1 MSCRTSGITL
11 YLKASSRHR
20 GHLHTLSEI
29 ALQKYGLFSKYA
41 ISLRKKFEKMNTI
54 GLGNALVDVLLK
66 LQTEETLREVG
77 ICKGAMDMINRE
89 QMLTIR
95 SKQEKLER
103 TEAPGGSVCN
113 TMRAMARLGAQTG
126 FIGKIGDDGVGE
138 FYEEAVRA
146 SGVVPYSIH
155 TDGPTGSCTVL
166 ISPDGERTMGTFL
179 GPAATITPDEIRED
193 VLARYQCIYIEGYL
207 LVNEPLVRTTMQ
219 KAKKLGLTVALDLSN
234 YNIVN
239 AFKGLL
245 DDLIPNYVDI
255 LFSNESEAEAFTGL
269 PGREAVGLLSGM
281 VGVSIVTLGKEGAI
295 AGSEGQFFTVPA
307 EGGKPV
313 DTTGAGDNFAAGFLY
328 GRSVGATLEQSA
340 RIGSLLAG
348 YVIDVVGPQIPEE
361 KWEQIK
367 LKVAAILA

>member
-1 MSCRTSGITL
+1 
-11 YLKASSRHR
+11 
-20 GHLHTLSEI
+20 
-29 ALQKYGLFSKYA
+29 
-41 ISLRKKFEKMNTI
+41 MNTI

-66 LQTEETLREVG
+66 LQTEETLSEVG
-77 ICKGAMDMINRE
+77 IRKGAMDMINRQ

-95 SKQEKLER
+95 TKQEKLER
-103 TEAPGGSVCN
+103 AEAPGGSVCN
-113 TMRAMARLGAQTG
+113 TMRAMARLGATTG
-126 FIGKIGDDGVGE
+126 FIGKIGDDAVGE
-138 FYEEAVRA
+138 FYEKAVRA
-146 SGVVPYSIH
+146 AGVTPYFIH

-179 GPAATITPDEIRED
+179 GPAATITPDEIKEE

-219 KAKKLGLTVALDLSN
+219 KAKELGLTVVLDLSN

-245 DDLIPNYVDI
+245 DELIPDYVDI

-269 PGREAVGLLSGM
+269 GAREAVRALSGM
-281 VGVSIVTLGKEGAI
+281 VDVSIVTIGKEGSLV
-295 AGSEGQFFTVPA
+295 GSHGRFFPVPA
-307 EGGKPV
+307 EGGKPL

-328 GRSVGATLEQSA
+328 GLSVGATLEQSA

-348 YVIDVVGPQIPEE
+348 YVIEVVGPQIPED

-367 LKVAAILA
+367 LKVAGILA